1 MTKVLFND
9 ECKAKL
15 IEGVNLVTDAVQVT
29 YGPNASNVCIK
40 TPSSVKITKDGATT
54 CKAVTHDDPYVQ
66 MGIDLVR
73 DISVKTASNVGDGS
87 STVCILTRAIVEK
100 FKNYKNP
107 IQLKEELQRECSIV
121 KKELDKFKIVSTTTE
136 DFKKVATLAANGDT
150 TIGGVIATAFEK
162 AGKEGIVQF
171 TESEDV
177 NDRVEV
183 SDGFRIDSGYASP
196 YFVNT
201 PKGECILEDVL
212 VHISDTKMEEVKEV
226 TAIAEKALSMK
237 KSLLLI
243 APGFDSEITVFL
255 SSNLNLLKS
264 CTVLSPNYRSYRT
277 TLIDDIRA
285 LLGESSS
292 CKKVTISRDH
302 TTFTGYDSNEDL
314 VNSKVENLREILKEN
329 SLSEIEMDFHKKRLA
344 NFTASIATI
353 YVGGFSKVE
362 RGERYDRFED
372 AILATRAAIE
382 SGLLP
387 GGGVALY
394 EAAHNPAI
402 KFLFDVLVTPF
413 FLLNKENYRCDTPIK
428 TWEGKNLK
436 TGDIGNLYDMGIVE
450 PYLVVVS
457 ALENAVSMG
466 GSILTCE
473 CAILNNEIYE

>member
-1 MTKVLFND
+1 MRFKADQNAQSFTND
-9 ECKAKL
+9 RTLLYSLGIIMCRAL
-15 IEGVNLVTDAVQVT
+15 A
-29 YGPNASNVCIK
+29 CI
-40 TPSSVKITKDGATT
+40 I
-54 CKAVTHDDPYVQ
+54 
-66 MGIDLVR
+66 GIDE
-73 DISVKTASNVGDGS
+73 S
-87 STVCILTRAIVEK
+87 
-100 FKNYKNP
+100 
-107 IQLKEELQRECSIV
+107 ELDFGL
-121 KKELDKFKIVSTTTE
+121 KKEGRYYVLYIF
-136 DFKKVATLAANGDT
+136 DT
-150 TIGGVIATAFEK
+150 HKGGC
-162 AGKEGIVQF
+162 
-171 TESEDV
+171 
-177 NDRVEV
+177 
-183 SDGFRIDSGYASP
+183 GYAS
-196 YFVNT
+196 YLQDINNCQLVFDKAFELLDNYT
-201 PKGECILEDVL
+201 CDCEKQDKGACAKCL
-212 VHISDTKMEEVKEV
+212 VDRKSQKNIDLISKKKVMAWLKEQKGISCPVPDDIKKISPNARSSYKTLVSELRSAIYNKEV
-226 TAIAEKALSMK
+226 THIELFADDTESTFDPDKWTKIDEEMGGLIYEAIGA
-237 KSLLLI
+237 
-243 APGFDSEITVFL
+243 G
-255 SSNLNLLKS
+255 
-264 CTVLSPNYRSYRT
+264 
-277 TLIDDIRA
+277 
-285 LLGESSS
+285 
-292 CKKVTISRDH
+292 KKVTISRDH

-394 EAAHNPAI
+394 EAAHNPEI

-473 CAILNNEIYE
+473 CAILNNEVYE

>member
-54 CKAVTHDDPYVQ
+54 CRAVSHKDEYVQ

-87 STVCILTRAIVEK
+87 STVCILTRAIVET
-100 FKNYKNP
+100 FKNYVNP
-107 IQLKEELQRECSIV
+107 ILLKSELQKECAMVKDFLDSI
-121 KKELDKFKIVSTTTE
+121 KIKSTTVE
-136 DFKKVATLAANGDT
+136 DFKKVATLAANGDVA
-150 TIGGVIATAFEK
+150 IGNIIAEAFDK

-171 TESEDV
+171 KESEDV

-183 SDGFRIDSGYASP
+183 SEGFRIDSGYASP

-212 VHISDTKMEEVKEV
+212 VHISDTKMEEVKAV
-226 TAIAEKALSMK
+226 TEIAEKALKMK
-237 KSLLLI
+237 KALLLI
-243 APGFDSEITVFL
+243 APGFDSEITIFL
-255 SSNLNLLKS
+255 SSNLNVLKS
-264 CTVLSPNYRSYRT
+264 CTVISPNYRSYRT
-277 TLIDDIRA
+277 TLVEDIKA
-285 LLGESSS
+285 LLGESSI
-292 CKKVTISRDH
+292 CKKVVMTRDH
-302 TTFTGYDSNEDL
+302 TTFTGYESNVEL
-314 VNSKVENLREILKEN
+314 VNSRVENLREILKEN

-353 YVGGFSKVE
+353 YIGGFSEVE

-372 AILATRAAIE
+372 AILATRAAIK

-394 EAAHNPAI
+394 EAASI
-402 KFLFDVLVTPF
+402 TGLKFLPKVLKTPY
-413 FLLNKENYRCDTPIK
+413 FLLNSSDYRDAPIK
-428 TWEGKNLK
+428 IWEGKNLK
-436 TGDIGNLYDMGIVE
+436 TGEIGDLYDMGIVE
-450 PYLVVVS
+450 PYLVVLS

-473 CAILNNEIYE
+473 CAILNNVIYE